1 MSTLNYIDE
10 NGNINKM
17 GCIPQNVIDDVTEL
31 KAKELRSKELTNV
44 TSDATYGL
52 VDLGVGS
59 GNYVVSVAS
68 TDGFL
73 YLPIYINAESKWYA
87 LCVGVSGFTPS
98 KGHTAPKLF
107 VSYYPS

>member
-1 MSTLNYIDE
+1 MSVK
-10 NGNINKM
+10 INKN
-17 GCIPQNVIDDVTEL
+17 GKEYPVGVIPQNVIDDVTEL
-31 KAKELRSKELTNV
+31 KAKELQSKELTNV

-52 VDLGVGS
+52 VDLDVGS

-68 TDGFL
+68 TDGYL
-73 YLPIYINAESKWYA
+73 YLPIYYSSESKWYA
-87 LCVGVSGFTPS
+87 LCVGISGFTPS